1 MEKVIKIDGREV
13 KFKASAATIRLYRQ
27 NTGRDMLLDIN
38 KLQESAGSGNG
49 LSAEALNLFEDIA
62 YTMAKQADD
71 SIPDS
76 ADEWLDSFEMFSIY
90 LVLPQIIELWRL
102 NELTT
107 TTPKKKRKGVT
118 DRPLT
123 TGLILLRCTQM
134 GLSMSDLDLL
144 DMGMVYDMLNELE
157 NDSAE
162 YDIVATQADFDR
174 F

>member
-1 MEKVIKIDGREV
+1 MEKIIKIDGREV

-107 TTPKKKRKGVT
+107 TTPKKKEK
-118 DRPLT
+118 
-123 TGLILLRCTQM
+123 
-134 GLSMSDLDLL
+134 
-144 DMGMVYDMLNELE
+144 
-157 NDSAE
+157 A
-162 YDIVATQADFDR
+162 
-174 F
+174 

>member
-1 MEKVIKIDGREV
+1 MEKIIKIDGREV
-13 KFKASAATIRLYRQ
+13 RFKASAATIRLYRQ

-62 YTMAKQADD
+62 YTMAKQADE

-76 ADEWLDSFEMFSIY
+76 ADEWLDDFEMFSIY

-107 TTPKKKRKGVT
+107 TTPKKKEK
-118 DRPLT
+118 
-123 TGLILLRCTQM
+123 
-134 GLSMSDLDLL
+134 
-144 DMGMVYDMLNELE
+144 
-157 NDSAE
+157 A
-162 YDIVATQADFDR
+162 
-174 F
+174 

>member
-1 MEKVIKIDGREV
+1 M
-13 KFKASAATIRLYRQ
+13 
-27 NTGRDMLLDIN
+27 
-38 KLQESAGSGNG
+38 
-49 LSAEALNLFEDIA
+49 
-62 YTMAKQADD
+62 
-71 SIPDS
+71 
-76 ADEWLDSFEMFSIY
+76 
-90 LVLPQIIELWRL
+90 
-102 NELTT
+102 
-107 TTPKKKRKGVT
+107 T

-162 YDIVATQADFDR
+162 YDLVATQADFDR

>member
-107 TTPKKKRKGVT
+107 TTPKKKEK
-118 DRPLT
+118 
-123 TGLILLRCTQM
+123 
-134 GLSMSDLDLL
+134 
-144 DMGMVYDMLNELE
+144 
-157 NDSAE
+157 A
-162 YDIVATQADFDR
+162 
-174 F
+174 

>member
-76 ADEWLDSFEMFSIY
+76 ADEWLDDFEMFSIY

-107 TTPKKKRKGVT
+107 TTPKKKDK
-118 DRPLT
+118 
-123 TGLILLRCTQM
+123 
-134 GLSMSDLDLL
+134 
-144 DMGMVYDMLNELE
+144 
-157 NDSAE
+157 A
-162 YDIVATQADFDR
+162 
-174 F
+174 

>member
-76 ADEWLDSFEMFSIY
+76 ADEWLDDFEMFSIY

-107 TTPKKKRKGVT
+107 TTPKKKEK
-118 DRPLT
+118 
-123 TGLILLRCTQM
+123 
-134 GLSMSDLDLL
+134 
-144 DMGMVYDMLNELE
+144 
-157 NDSAE
+157 A
-162 YDIVATQADFDR
+162 
-174 F
+174 

>member
-38 KLQESAGSGNG
+38 KLQESAGSGVG

-107 TTPKKKRKGVT
+107 TTPKKKVK
-118 DRPLT
+118 
-123 TGLILLRCTQM
+123 
-134 GLSMSDLDLL
+134 
-144 DMGMVYDMLNELE
+144 
-157 NDSAE
+157 A
-162 YDIVATQADFDR
+162 
-174 F
+174 